1 VTEAFSSSVGP
12 ASIASVTRQKG
23 IALLV
28 KRVFDVVGASIALV
42 VLFPLLVLAAIAVKV
57 DSPGPV
63 LFHQRRVGR
72 NGRHFTIHKFRSMV
86 ADADPAVHQEYL
98 KAQAAGSQEHYKVE
112 DDDRI
117 TRIGDLFRRLSI
129 DELPQLWNVIV
140 GQMSLVGPRPDVPY
154 SLEQYEAHHH
164 RRFDVLP
171 GLTGLWQVS
180 GRSELSLQEMLEL
193 DIRYVDEWSFAM
205 DLRLLMRTIPEL
217 LRPERAG

>member
-86 ADADPAVHQEYL
+86 ADADPAVHQARNTSKL
-98 KAQAAGSQEHYKVE
+98 K
-112 DDDRI
+112 
-117 TRIGDLFRRLSI
+117 
-129 DELPQLWNVIV
+129 P
-140 GQMSLVGPRPDVPY
+140 
-154 SLEQYEAHHH
+154 
-164 RRFDVLP
+164 P
-171 GLTGLWQVS
+171 GLKSTTRLKTTIASLGSEISS
-180 GRSELSLQEMLEL
+180 GGSASM
-193 DIRYVDEWSFAM
+193 SCPSCG
-205 DLRLLMRTIPEL
+205 T
-217 LRPERAG
+217 